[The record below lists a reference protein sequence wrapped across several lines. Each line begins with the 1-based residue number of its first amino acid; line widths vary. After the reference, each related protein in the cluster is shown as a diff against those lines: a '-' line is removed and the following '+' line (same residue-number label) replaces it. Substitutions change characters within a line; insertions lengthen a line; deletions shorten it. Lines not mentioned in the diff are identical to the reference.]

1 MHITYFANDLAD
13 AAVSRRVDML
23 HMGGASVTLIG
34 FRRTEQPVRQ
44 VAGAEA
50 IDLGRTFD
58 ARFADRIVKILHRS
72 LEAGRWKKLI
82 ARSDALLARNLE
94 MAVLADFARLWA
106 GSDVRLVYE
115 CLDIHGSLLEH
126 GISSALLRWWE
137 RRLLRRSAALV
148 VSSPGFLTN
157 YFERL
162 DVRLPMIVISENKRI
177 SAAADPPRPTPGL
190 SRAHPPWRV
199 GWFGNIRC
207 ARSFEILIA
216 LAQRH
221 PDLVDIELR
230 GRPTGKLQA
239 LIAQNLPLS
248 NMRFSG
254 SYTPSELTSIYQT
267 CDLAWA
273 IDLWQQAQNAN
284 WLLPNRIY
292 EGGFCNCP
300 PFALAGTETAR
311 WLNNRGAGVILQNL
325 EQDLEEFMTTLTS
338 ARYAKL
344 KHAVA
349 SIPTTDLVHS
359 IEECQQLT
367 DLLTGRQAGRK
378 RKSVS
383 EPEVYTAV
391 RSDRLY

>member
-13 AAVSRRVDML
+13 AAVARRVRML
-23 HMGGASVTLIG
+23 QTGGASVTLIG
-34 FRRTEQPVRQ
+34 FRRTDQPVLQ

-58 ARFADRIVKILHRS
+58 ARFADRVVKILRRS
-72 LEAGRWKKLI
+72 LGAGRWKNLI

-106 GSDVRLVYE
+106 GSDVSLIYE
-115 CLDIHGSLLEH
+115 CLDIHGSLLGH
-126 GISSALLRWWE
+126 GIPSALLRWWE

-162 DVRLPMIVISENKRI
+162 GVRLPMVVVSENKQVSI
-177 SAAADPPRPTPGL
+177 AADSPRPDPNV
-190 SRAHPPWRV
+190 SREHPPWRV

-207 ARSFEILIA
+207 AQSFEILSA
-216 LAQRH
+216 LARRH

-230 GRPTGKLQA
+230 GRPTGKLQT
-239 LIAQNLPLS
+239 LIAENLPLS

-254 SYTPSELTSIYQT
+254 SYMSSELASIYLS

-273 IDLWQQAQNAN
+273 IDLWQQAENAA

-292 EGGFCNCP
+292 EGGFYNCP
-300 PFALAGTETAR
+300 PIALAGTETAR
-311 WLNNRGAGVILQNL
+311 WLCNRGAGVILQNL
-325 EQDLEEFMTTLTS
+325 EQDLDAFITTLTS

-349 SIPTTDLVHS
+349 SIPTTDLVHT
-359 IEECQQLT
+359 IDQCQQFT
-367 DLLTGRQAGRK
+367 ELLAGRQ
-378 RKSVS
+378 
-383 EPEVYTAV
+383 EN
-391 RSDRLY
+391 